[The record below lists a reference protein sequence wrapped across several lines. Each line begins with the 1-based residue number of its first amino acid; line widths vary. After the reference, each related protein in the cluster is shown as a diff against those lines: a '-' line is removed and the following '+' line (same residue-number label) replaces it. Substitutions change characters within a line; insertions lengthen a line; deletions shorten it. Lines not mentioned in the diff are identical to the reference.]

1 MKKWLIIYAFA
12 LGFLGLAYTGHAS
25 STDKNPTFY
34 TQGLK
39 LKKGFVVGLENK
51 QQRDNSILLS
61 LRTRTLLSIS
71 AFPAIKENTITVA
84 CYRNHG
90 ISLVAAEKEMLMYD
104 YLQHLFPSH
113 YFW

>member
-12 LGFLGLAYTGHAS
+12 LGFLSLAYPGHAC
-25 STDKNPTFY
+25 STEKNPTVS
-34 TQGLK
+34 TPGLK
-39 LKKGFVVGLENK
+39 LKKGFAFSLENK
-51 QQRDNSILLS
+51 KQRDNSIVFS
-61 LRTRTLLSIS
+61 LRTRTLFSIS
-71 AFPAIKENTITVA
+71 AFPATRENTITVA